1 MIVNHHSKGQIL
13 QPIPPDTTQ
22 LIGRA
27 RYLMRI
33 AQIGVTAETHAKA
46 EESVSK
52 IFGSTSQAS
61 ILKTRTTYKTNS
73 QGQPFYFNI
82 EQADKLFVELKRIV
96 RRIPTA
102 RGTPRRNPL
111 RDIFGGMQKLA
122 FIYLRKL
129 MSQRNITICNIL
141 QEQEPDI
148 TGETGDNLLRSIAKY
163 LCETNVSSEALLL
176 MSIPRIYMVLSATK
190 TSQEFIT
197 KQPIKSGYYRLT
209 VEIRLRSSRLKR
221 RLDARLAALGVA
233 SLVLAPQIL
242 GLGKAASRGLG
253 RFALEKY
260 EVGGALDCLGDYV
273 DTILGI
279 VDNLRVSQV
288 EGPEKLRDALSA
300 YISLVQGNG
309 GRIDPSRLKAPSLP
323 GSRLMWGREPVHP
336 CPYAPSEVARRE
348 YRGYNE
354 CLRNTWECDSIGDER
369 LRILCI
375 LSAIG
380 VATLKTTWKIHSRD
394 DVKRPGVR
402 YHTWPLGLPR
412 GVINRDRGSG
422 KISTITG
429 YHRINVIPK
438 NLANEFTDDDLSLE
452 ELDDLLDEST
462 RHQSPF
468 IMQPLADGS
477 LVVIAL
483 ESSGS
488 LAEVLEVKEKGSR
501 NVYRLYHIGKHR
513 GRYHYIRVG
522 YAAGNKG
529 QQSQYFRDPLGIVY
543 PTNKNESSTSQVK
556 GEYGVAKEVYD
567 AAVEWI
573 KELLDIKSECVL

>member
-1 MIVNHHSKGQIL
+1 
-13 QPIPPDTTQ
+13 
-22 LIGRA
+22 
-27 RYLMRI
+27 MRI

-61 ILKTRTTYKTNS
+61 ILKTRTIYTVDS
-73 QGQPFYFNI
+73 QEQPFYFNI
-82 EQADKLFVELKRIV
+82 EQADELFDELKRIV
-96 RRIPTA
+96 RRIPTP

-122 FIYLRKL
+122 FIYLREL
-129 MSQRNITICNIL
+129 MSQRNISICNIL
-141 QEQEPDI
+141 QESDI
-148 TGETGDNLLRSIAKY
+148 ARDNLLRTVVNH
-163 LCETNVSSEALLL
+163 LCMTNVSSEALLL

-197 KQPIKSGYYRLT
+197 KQPIKSGYYKLT
-209 VEIRLRSSRLKR
+209 VEIRLRSPRLKKQ
-221 RLDARLAALGVA
+221 LDARLAALGVA

-242 GLGKAASRGLG
+242 GLGKATSRGLG
-253 RFALEKY
+253 RFALESY
-260 EVGGALDCLGDYV
+260 EEGRALDCLGDYS
-273 DTILGI
+273 DTILSI
-279 VDNLRVSQV
+279 VDNLKVSQV

-300 YISLVQGNG
+300 YTSLAQGNG
-309 GRIDPSRLKAPSLP
+309 GRIDPSMLKAPSLP
-323 GSRLMWGREPVHP
+323 GSRLMWGRKPVHP
-336 CPYAPSEVARRE
+336 CPYAPSEVTGRR

-354 CLRNTWECDSIGDER
+354 CLRNTWECNSIGNER

-394 DVKRPGVR
+394 GVKRPGVR

-429 YHRINVIPK
+429 YHRIINVTPK
-438 NLANEFTDDDLSLE
+438 DLDDEFTDDNLSLE
-452 ELDDLLDEST
+452 ELDELLDEST

-488 LAEVLEVKEKGSR
+488 LAEVLEVVKEKGSR
-501 NVYRLYHIGKHR
+501 NVYRLYHIGKHG

-529 QQSQYFRDPLGIVY
+529 QQSQHFRDPLGVAY
-543 PTNKNESSTSQVK
+543 PPTRGRAGHASRVRD
-556 GEYGVAKEVYD
+556 GYGVAREVYD

-573 KELLDIKSECVL
+573 RELLGIKSRCIL